1 MLKRLCRER
10 ALHLMLLPS
19 IVLLFLFHY
28 IPLGGIVIAFQD
40 YSPVRGILRSDWVGL
55 GNFTY
60 IFSLPT
66 FPRVLRNTLLIAC
79 GKVVLNIL
87 VPVTFALLL
96 NEIRSA
102 VFKRTIQTVAY
113 LPHFLSWVILGGIL
127 TDVLSPSTGIVN
139 RILGLFG
146 MEPVFFLG
154 DAAIFPYKMIRT
166 EIWKEMGF
174 GAVIYLATLTGID
187 PTYYEAAVVD
197 GATRWKQTVYIT
209 LPCLAPTIVLL
220 SMLALG
226 NVLNAGFDQV
236 YNMYSISVYSTGDI
250 IDTFIYRLG
259 LEDFQFSP
267 SAAVG
272 LFKSAISTVLIILSY
287 KLADITTGYR
297 II

>member
-96 NEIRSA
+96 HETRSA
-102 VFKRTIQTVAY
+102 VFKRTIQTVA
-113 LPHFLSWVILGGIL
+113 
-127 TDVLSPSTGIVN
+127 
-139 RILGLFG
+139 
-146 MEPVFFLG
+146 
-154 DAAIFPYKMIRT
+154 
-166 EIWKEMGF
+166 
-174 GAVIYLATLTGID
+174 
-187 PTYYEAAVVD
+187 
-197 GATRWKQTVYIT
+197 
-209 LPCLAPTIVLL
+209 
-220 SMLALG
+220 
-226 NVLNAGFDQV
+226 
-236 YNMYSISVYSTGDI
+236 
-250 IDTFIYRLG
+250 
-259 LEDFQFSP
+259 
-267 SAAVG
+267 
-272 LFKSAISTVLIILSY
+272 
-287 KLADITTGYR
+287 
-297 II
+297 

>member
-146 MEPVFFLG
+146 MEP
-154 DAAIFPYKMIRT
+154 
-166 EIWKEMGF
+166 
-174 GAVIYLATLTGID
+174 AT
-187 PTYYEAAVVD
+187 P
-197 GATRWKQTVYIT
+197 
-209 LPCLAPTIVLL
+209 P
-220 SMLALG
+220 
-226 NVLNAGFDQV
+226 
-236 YNMYSISVYSTGDI
+236 
-250 IDTFIYRLG
+250 
-259 LEDFQFSP
+259 FSP
-267 SAAVG
+267 
-272 LFKSAISTVLIILSY
+272 I
-287 KLADITTGYR
+287 R
-297 II
+297 